1 MADKKISALPA
12 ATTPLT
18 GAEVL
23 PIVQSGAT
31 VQATN
36 NDLRPKQI
44 QSNATSGV
52 LQVVGPAASTARVMT
67 TPNANFTAARTD
79 AAQTFTG
86 DNTFNGTTTVSAAE
100 AYLALDA
107 DTLGAGNLWYVI
119 SGGGGNVS
127 PGYLSFFNGN
137 GGNKVMTIAP
147 STTEQFTTDLS
158 GNFNLVTGNLVLGTA
173 AKGIDF
179 SANTSAPGMTSELL
193 GWYEEGVWTPV
204 VVPSSGAI
212 TTQTCSGRYTRIGRL
227 VTVQLS
233 IVINDV
239 GTAGSISSISGLP
252 FTSANT
258 LDVGS
263 GSLREYNS
271 TGLEWNFTVNPNA
284 TTIFAAQYNNSTAI
298 STSYGWRGSLSYFV

>member
-147 STTEQFTTDLS
+147 STTEQFTTDTL
-158 GNFNLVTGNLVLGTA
+158 GNFNLVAGNLVIGTA

-179 SANTSAPGMTSELL
+179 SANGGDILSQYDEGTWNVNWNNLTGTPTST
-193 GWYEEGVWTPV
+193 V
-204 VVPSSGAI
+204 
-212 TTQTCSGRYTRIGRL
+212 GRYTRIGRM
-227 VTVQLS
+227 VFFSYNT
-233 IVINDV
+233 
-239 GTAGSISSISGLP
+239 GAGAISGTGNSVSFSLP
-252 FTSANT
+252 FTPAYPSVGAMIASNVSSAGNILIWT
-258 LDVGS
+258 GSLGYPETFS
-263 GSLREYNS
+263 GSEMVFS
-271 TGLEWNFTVNPNA
+271 
-284 TTIFAAQYNNSTAI
+284 
-298 STSYGWRGSLSYFV
+298 GSFYI

>member
-147 STTEQFTTDLS
+147 STTEQFTTDTL
-158 GNFNLVTGNLVLGTA
+158 GNFNLVAGNLVIGTA

-179 SANTSAPGMTSELL
+179 SANTHAAGMTSELL
-193 GWYEEGVWTPV
+193 NDYEEGTWTPTI
-204 VVPSSGAI
+204 SSTSGAI
-212 TTQTCSGRYTRIGRL
+212 TAYTINSARYTKIGRA
-227 VTVQLS
+227 VHIVVQFAVS
-233 IVINDV
+233 DN
-239 GTAGSISSISGLP
+239 GTGAGAIFIQGFPFASGLATCGTTYNQSTGAIGAVSVS
-252 FTSANT
+252 TSATEGYIYRYDGTYPIATGQT
-258 LDVGS
+258 LQLNLTYIV
-263 GSLREYNS
+263 
-271 TGLEWNFTVNPNA
+271 
-284 TTIFAAQYNNSTAI
+284 
-298 STSYGWRGSLSYFV
+298 

>member
-147 STTEQFTTDLS
+147 STTEQFTTDTL
-158 GNFNLVTGNLVLGTA
+158 GNFNLVAGNLVIGTA

-179 SANTSAPGMTSELL
+179 SANGGDVLTQYDEGTWNVNWNNLTGTPTST
-193 GWYEEGVWTPV
+193 V
-204 VVPSSGAI
+204 
-212 TTQTCSGRYTRIGRL
+212 GRYTRIGRM
-227 VTVQLS
+227 VFFSYNT
-233 IVINDV
+233 
-239 GTAGSISSISGLP
+239 GAGAISGTGNSVSFSLP
-252 FTSANT
+252 FTPAYPSVGAMIASNVSSAGNILIWT
-258 LDVGS
+258 GSLGYPETFS
-263 GSLREYNS
+263 GSEMVFS
-271 TGLEWNFTVNPNA
+271 
-284 TTIFAAQYNNSTAI
+284 
-298 STSYGWRGSLSYFV
+298 GSFYI

>member
-147 STTEQFTTDLS
+147 STTEQFTTDTL
-158 GNFNLVTGNLVLGTA
+158 GNFNLVAGNLVIGTA

-179 SANTSAPGMTSELL
+179 SANTHAAGMTSELL
-193 GWYEEGVWTPV
+193 NDYEEGTFTPTI
-204 VVPSSGAI
+204 SSTSGAI
-212 TTQTCSGRYTRIGRL
+212 TAYTINSARYTKIGRA
-227 VTVQLS
+227 VHIVVQFAVS
-233 IVINDV
+233 DN
-239 GTAGSISSISGLP
+239 GTGAGQIYIQGFP
-252 FTSANT
+252 FTNAVAT
-258 LDVGS
+258 CGVT
-263 GSLREYNS
+263 YNQS
-271 TGLEWNFTVNPNA
+271 TGAVG
-284 TTIFAAQYNNSTAI
+284 AI
-298 STSYGWRGSLSYFV
+298 SVSTSATDGYINQYDGTYPIASGQTLQLNLTYIV

>member
-147 STTEQFTTDLS
+147 STTEQFTTDTL
-158 GNFNLVTGNLVLGTA
+158 GNFNLVAGNLVIGTA

-179 SANTSAPGMTSELL
+179 SANTHAAGMTSELL
-193 GWYEEGVWTPV
+193 NDYEEGTFTPTI
-204 VVPSSGAI
+204 SSTSGAI
-212 TTQTCSGRYTRIGRL
+212 TAYTINSARYTKIGRA
-227 VTVQLS
+227 VHIVVQFAVS
-233 IVINDV
+233 DN
-239 GTAGSISSISGLP
+239 GTGAGAIFIQGFP
-252 FTSANT
+252 FTNALAT
-258 LDVGS
+258 CGTT
-263 GSLREYNS
+263 YNQS
-271 TGLEWNFTVNPNA
+271 TG
-284 TTIFAAQYNNSTAI
+284 AI
-298 STSYGWRGSLSYFV
+298 GAVSVSTSATEGYIYRYDGTYPIATGQTLQLNLTYIV